1 MTAGSTDQSVA
12 AESSILVL
20 SALLR
25 RLMADSVPVGA
36 AVVASVAVFLD
47 SLKSLAADATNL

>member
-1 MTAGSTDQSVA
+1 MHDQSVA
-12 AESSILVL
+12 DASSVLVI

-25 RLMADSVPVGA
+25 RLMPDSVPVWP

-47 SLKSLAADATNL
+47 SLKSLAADAANL